1 MDNKIGKYGYQPG
14 KTEERGYQ
22 PTKPGNGYQPT
33 TSGPVQPAPSTPPSG
48 GSAVQDN
55 GKK

>member
-33 TSGPVQPAPSTPPSG
+33 TSGSAQPTPSTPPSG